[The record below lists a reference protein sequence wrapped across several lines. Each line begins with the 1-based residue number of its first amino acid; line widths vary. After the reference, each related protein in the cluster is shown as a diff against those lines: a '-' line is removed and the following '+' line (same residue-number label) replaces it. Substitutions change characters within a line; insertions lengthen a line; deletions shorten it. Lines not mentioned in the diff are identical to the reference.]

1 MVSRRSLLGFLT
13 TGATASLVTWF
24 AVGEDPPVS
33 VDVDVDDSVVPDTG
47 TGTDT
52 DAAGATGEDST
63 DPETSTPTPEPEP
76 EPTLDIADAATQL
89 RERINELRQ
98 EERDM
103 DPLTQSSCAA
113 QKAQAHAE
121 SMATNGYFS
130 HTGRD
135 GTTQTERYAPCGG
148 GGENAAKTY
157 VNTEIVTANG
167 DTRTIETTAD
177 LVDSLMTQWM
187 TSREHREKGI
197 FGDWSAAGG
206 GIARD
211 GTEIY
216 AVTGFIL

>member
-33 VDVDVDDSVVPDTG
+33 VDVNVDDSVVPDT
-47 TGTDT
+47 DT
-52 DAAGATGEDST
+52 DAAGATTDSST
-63 DPETSTPTPEPEP
+63 ATETATPEPEP

-89 RERINELRQ
+89 RERINELRE

-113 QKAQAHAE
+113 QKAQTHAE

-130 HTGRD
+130 HTGSD
-135 GTTQTERYAPCGG
+135 GTTQNERYAPCGG
-148 GGENAAKTY
+148 GGENMAKTY
-157 VNTEIVTANG
+157 VNTEIVTATG
-167 DTRTIETTAD
+167 DTRVIRTTAE
-177 LVDSLMTQWM
+177 LVDSLMTEWRN
-187 TSREHREKGI
+187 SRGHREEGI
-197 FGDWSAAGG
+197 YGDWSAAGS

-211 GTEIY
+211 GAEVY
-216 AVTGFIL
+216 VVTGFIS